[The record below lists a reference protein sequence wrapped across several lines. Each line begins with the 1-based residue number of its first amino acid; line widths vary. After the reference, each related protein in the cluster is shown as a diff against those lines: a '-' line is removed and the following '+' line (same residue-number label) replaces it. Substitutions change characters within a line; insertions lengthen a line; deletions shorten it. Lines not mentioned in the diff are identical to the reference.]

1 MTREPTFIDNR
12 DGNTLARALGNVLGL
27 GAGRESD
34 ETPGAPDQVRIAT
47 AFFSPTGFAHIA
59 ERLATVPTVRL
70 LLGVDLATGVPS
82 DRKRLDETRI
92 KFERRRIETGLR
104 SMADG
109 LERERDHLP
118 FTRTN
123 GRALAKLITAL
134 RAGNM
139 EVRRYE
145 KAFLHAKAYIFT
157 TVDGLYGKPEGIIAG
172 SSNLTGAGLTQNL
185 ELNLGRFDRPIVE
198 KATQWF
204 DDLWDKAEPYDLAE
218 IFEVVFQPRS
228 HWDIFIRV
236 LWQLYGDE
244 VQEETKV
251 DDSLPLT
258 SFQKHGVARALRLIR
273 ETGGVIVAD
282 EGSRK
287 DIHRGRNPS
296 DLSGPPPARAVDLSR
311 GATRQN
317 VEEFSDR
324 V

>member
-1 MTREPTFIDNR
+1 
-12 DGNTLARALGNVLGL
+12 
-27 GAGRESD
+27 
-34 ETPGAPDQVRIAT
+34 
-47 AFFSPTGFAHIA
+47 
-59 ERLATVPTVRL
+59 
-70 LLGVDLATGVPS
+70 
-82 DRKRLDETRI
+82 
-92 KFERRRIETGLR
+92 
-104 SMADG
+104 MADG
-109 LERERDHLP
+109 LQRERDHLP
-118 FTRTN
+118 FNRTN

-157 TVDGLYGKPEGIIAG
+157 PVDGLHGKPEGIIAG

-198 KATQWF
+198 EATQWF
-204 DDLWDKAEPYDLAE
+204 DDLWNEAESYDLAE

-228 HWDIFIRV
+228 PWDIFIRV

-244 VQEETKV
+244 VQEETKI
-251 DDSLPLT
+251 DDNLPLT

-282 EGSRK
+282 EVGLGK
-287 DIHRGRNPS
+287 TFIGGEILQIYRGRRQRA
-296 DLSGPPPARAVDLSR
+296 LLICPAALRDR
-311 GATRQN
+311 H
-317 VEEFSDR
+317 VEEFSDQ